1 MINEITAN
9 DLSKSFR
16 SVLVIDVRET
26 NEYESGHVPGAVN
39 IPLSGFAQR
48 LGEVPKTEAVFM
60 ICRSGARSMQAC
72 ELCLDN
78 GYENVMN
85 ISDGTIG
92 WINHGYEISLGGQ
105 KG

>member
-1 MINEITAN
+1 MIKEITA
-9 DLSKSFR
+9 DELSKSFR
-16 SVLVIDVRET
+16 SVLVIDVREI

-48 LGEVPKTEAVFM
+48 LGEVSKTQAVFM

-72 ELCLDN
+72 EFCVDE
-78 GYENVMN
+78 GYENIVN

-92 WINHGYEISLGGQ
+92 WINRGHEIVVGGQ